1 MDEKEEK
8 KCLVAEGYKSEQEV
22 RGSSGLVSTWWT
34 RFYKKDKKERKK
46 ELSPEKLKKKEE
58 REGRI
63 EGRKK
68 TLCKVDTQHA
78 LKSVSGD

>member
-34 RFYKKDKKERKK
+34 RFCKKDKKE
-46 ELSPEKLKKKEE
+46 PEKTGGPRYSK
-58 REGRI
+58 I
-63 EGRKK
+63 E
-68 TLCKVDTQHA
+68 
-78 LKSVSGD
+78 